1 MSKVSMLARLV
12 AQDGKGDELV
22 AAFEDLFRQVEGE
35 PGTELYVLNRSSSEP
50 DVFWF
55 YELYADGD
63 ALAAHAGSEAMQKAA
78 TVFGPLLAD
87 SELVMG
93 APVRAKG
100 IDT

>member
-1 MSKVSMLARLV
+1 MPKVSMLARLV
-12 AQDGKGDELV
+12 SHDGRGDELV
-22 AAFEDLFRQVEGE
+22 AAFEDLFRQVEEE
-35 PGTELYVLNRSSSEP
+35 PGTELYVLNRSSSDP
-50 DVFWF
+50 NVFWF

-100 IDT
+100 IET

>member
-22 AAFEDLFRQVEGE
+22 AAFEDLFRQVEAE

-78 TVFGPLLAD
+78 TVFGPLLAQ

>member
-12 AQDGKGDELV
+12 ARDGKGDELV
-22 AAFEDLFRQVEGE
+22 AAFEDLFRQVESE

-78 TVFGPLLAD
+78 TVFGPLLAQ